1 MRNVKWLWLMV
12 ICLCLQTTQAAAR
25 VTTLAEAAVV
35 QAEAAVMQSPDST
48 MVLRGVVRDAQS
60 RRRLPNV
67 NVFIPGGDVGTM
79 TNEDGTFVLKVT
91 HEAAQGELAFSCL
104 GYAGR
109 KLSISELTDAHGT
122 GNVYLVPESRLLSEV
137 TVYGGD
143 AKELV
148 YEALARV
155 GANYPLQPNMLQ
167 MFYRETIMK
176 GSRFVG
182 ISEGVLDVFKEG
194 YKHRA
199 LGKDRVRIGRGRR
212 LLSQKSRDTL
222 AVKVQGGPTLSVY
235 FDVVKNPD
243 FLFDAETM
251 GYYAFRHERMD
262 VLGDRLHYVVSF
274 RPLVKVEYPLYS
286 GLLYIDMQSLCL
298 SRVEC
303 SLDVSQ
309 EEKVNKML
317 LQKKPAGLRFRVREA
332 SMVIA
337 YRPHGQRATLD
348 YVRST
353 IRFKCDW
360 KRRLFSQAYAAV
372 AEMVTVDLDNAPRSN
387 IPLQEAFGTKRLF
400 DDEAEANW
408 DADYWAEYNIIEP
421 TESLEKAVKKLRKQQ
436 Q

>member
-1 MRNVKWLWLMV
+1 MGNVKWLVLMMV
-12 ICLCLQTTQAAAR
+12 CLCLNR
-25 VTTLAEAAVV
+25 V
-35 QAEAAVMQSPDST
+35 QAEAGMMQPPDST
-48 MVLRGVVRDAQS
+48 MTLRGVVKDAQS
-60 RRRLPNV
+60 RKRLPNV
-67 NVFIPGGDVGTM
+67 NVFIPGQDVGTM
-79 TNEDGTFVLKVT
+79 TNDDGAFVLKVT
-91 HEAAQGELAFSCL
+91 REAAQGELAFSCL
-104 GYAGR
+104 GYAGKR
-109 KLSISELTDAHGT
+109 LSISEWSGSQHAV
-122 GNVYLVPESRLLSEV
+122 NVYLVPESRLLSEV

-194 YKHRA
+194 YKHRS
-199 LGKDRVRIGRGRR
+199 LGKDRVRIERGRR
-212 LLSQKSRDTL
+212 LLSQKSKDTL
-222 AVKVQGGPTLSVY
+222 AIKVQGGPTLAVH
-235 FDVVKNPD
+235 FDVMKNPD

-274 RPLVKVEYPLYS
+274 KPLVKVEYPLYS
-286 GLLYIDMQSLCL
+286 GLLYIDMQTLCL
-298 SRVEC
+298 SRAEC
-303 SLDVSQ
+303 ALDVSD
-309 EEKVNKML
+309 EEKVNKIL

-337 YRPHGQRATLD
+337 YRPHGNRATLD
-348 YVRST
+348 YVKSS

-360 KRRLFSQAYAAV
+360 KRRLFASAYAAV
-372 AEMVTVDLDNAPRSN
+372 AEMVTVDVDHAPKGN

-400 DDEAEANW
+400 DEAAEANW
-408 DADYWAEYNIIEP
+408 DADYWADYNIIEP

-436 Q
+436 P

>member
-1 MRNVKWLWLMV
+1 MLWSMGNVKWLLLLV
-12 ICLCLQTTQAAAR
+12 VCLCLNR
-25 VTTLAEAAVV
+25 V
-35 QAEAAVMQSPDST
+35 QAEAGVMQSPDST
-48 MVLRGVVRDAQS
+48 MILRGVVKDAQS
-60 RRRLPNV
+60 RKRLPNV
-67 NVFIPGGDVGTM
+67 NVFIPGRDVGTM
-79 TNEDGTFVLKVT
+79 SNDDGTFVLKVT
-91 HEAAQGELAFSCL
+91 REATAGELAFSCL

-109 KLSISELTDAHGT
+109 RLSINEWSGSQHAV
-122 GNVYLVPESRLLSEV
+122 NVYLVPESRLLSEV

-155 GANYPLQPNMLQ
+155 GANYPLQPQMLQ

-182 ISEGVLDVFKEG
+182 ISEGVMEVFKEG
-194 YKHRA
+194 YKHRS
-199 LGKDRVRIGRGRR
+199 LGKDRVRIERGRR

-222 AVKVQGGPTLSVY
+222 AIKVQGGPTLSVH
-235 FDVVKNPD
+235 FDAMKNAD

-262 VLGDRLHYVVSF
+262 VLHDRLHYVVSF
-274 RPLVKVEYPLYS
+274 KPLVKVEYPLFT
-286 GLLYIDMQSLCL
+286 GVLYIDMQSLCL
-298 SRVEC
+298 ARIEC
-303 SLDVSQ
+303 ALDVSN
-309 EEKVNKML
+309 EEKANKIL

-332 SMVIA
+332 STVIA
-337 YRPHGQRATLD
+337 YRQHGDRSTLD
-348 YVRST
+348 YVKST

-360 KRRLFSQAYAAV
+360 KRRLFASAYV
-372 AEMVTVDLDNAPRSN
+372 VTSEMVTVDLNKAPKGN
-387 IPLQEAFGTKRLF
+387 IPLQEAFGSKRLF

-408 DADYWAEYNIIEP
+408 DADYWADYNIIEP

>member
-1 MRNVKWLWLMV
+1 MKHMQWIGLLLVLWLGMGSTMA
-12 ICLCLQTTQAAAR
+12 IGATRQPTANGSL
-25 VTTLAEAAVV
+25 
-35 QAEAAVMQSPDST
+35 QSPDST
-48 MVLRGVVRDAQS
+48 MTLRGVVKDAQS
-60 RRRLPNV
+60 RKRLPNV
-67 NVFIPGGDVGTM
+67 NVFIPRQDVGTM
-79 TNEDGTFVLKVT
+79 TNDDGAFVLKVT
-91 HEAAQGELAFSCL
+91 REAAQSELAFSCL
-104 GYAGR
+104 GYAGKR
-109 KLSISELTDAHGT
+109 LSISEWSGSQHAV
-122 GNVYLVPESRLLSEV
+122 NVYLVPESRLLSEV

-194 YKHRA
+194 YKHRS
-199 LGKDRVRIGRGRR
+199 LGKDRVRIERGRR
-212 LLSQKSRDTL
+212 LLSQKSKDTL
-222 AVKVQGGPTLSVY
+222 AIKVQGGPTLAVH
-235 FDVVKNPD
+235 FDAMKNPD

-274 RPLVKVEYPLYS
+274 KPLVKVEYPLYS
-286 GLLYIDMQSLCL
+286 GLLYIDMQTLCL
-298 SRVEC
+298 SRAEC
-303 SLDVSQ
+303 ALDVSD
-309 EEKVNKML
+309 EEKVNKIL

-337 YRPHGQRATLD
+337 YRPHGNRATLD
-348 YVRST
+348 YVKSC

-360 KRRLFSQAYAAV
+360 KRRLFASAYAAV
-372 AEMVTVDLDNAPRSN
+372 AEMVTVDVDHAPKGN

-400 DDEAEANW
+400 DDAAEANW
-408 DADYWAEYNIIEP
+408 DADYWADYNIIEP

-436 Q
+436 P

>member
-1 MRNVKWLWLMV
+1 MKHMQWIGLLLVLWLGMGSTMA
-12 ICLCLQTTQAAAR
+12 IGATRQPTANGSL
-25 VTTLAEAAVV
+25 
-35 QAEAAVMQSPDST
+35 QSPDST
-48 MVLRGVVRDAQS
+48 MTLRGVVKDAQS
-60 RRRLPNV
+60 RKRLPNV
-67 NVFIPGGDVGTM
+67 NVFIPGRDVGTM
-79 TNEDGTFVLKVT
+79 TNDDGAFVLKVT
-91 HEAAQGELAFSCL
+91 REAAQGELAFSCL
-104 GYAGR
+104 GYAGKR
-109 KLSISELTDAHGT
+109 LSISAWSGSQHAV
-122 GNVYLVPESRLLSEV
+122 NVYLVPESRLLSEV

-194 YKHRA
+194 YKHRS
-199 LGKDRVRIGRGRR
+199 LGKDRVRIERGRR
-212 LLSQKSRDTL
+212 LLSQKSKDTL
-222 AVKVQGGPTLSVY
+222 AIKVQGGPTLAVH
-235 FDVVKNPD
+235 FDAMKNPD

-274 RPLVKVEYPLYS
+274 KPLVKVEYPLYS
-286 GLLYIDMQSLCL
+286 GLLYIDMQTLCL
-298 SRVEC
+298 SRAEC
-303 SLDVSQ
+303 ALDVSD
-309 EEKVNKML
+309 EEKVNKIL

-337 YRPHGQRATLD
+337 YRPHGNRATLD
-348 YVRST
+348 YVKSS

-360 KRRLFSQAYAAV
+360 KRRLFASAYAAV
-372 AEMVTVDLDNAPRSN
+372 AEMVTVDLDHAPKGN

-400 DDEAEANW
+400 DDAAEANW
-408 DADYWAEYNIIEP
+408 DADYWADYNIIEP

-436 Q
+436 P

>member
-1 MRNVKWLWLMV
+1 MKNNRWLLIV
-12 ICLCLQTTQAAAR
+12 ICLCLQTMQAVAG
-25 VTTLAEAAVV
+25 TV
-35 QAEAAVMQSPDST
+35 QAEAGVMQAASGVALSSDST
-48 MVLRGVVRDAQS
+48 MILRGVVKDAQS

-67 NVFIPGGDVGTM
+67 NVFIPGRDVGTM
-79 TNEDGTFVLKVT
+79 TNEDGTFALKVT
-91 HEAAQGELAFSCL
+91 RNAAKDELAFSCL

-109 KLSISELTDAHGT
+109 QLAISEWIDNQLPISI
-122 GNVYLVPESRLLSEV
+122 YLVPESRLLSEV
-137 TVYGGD
+137 TVYGGN

-148 YEALARV
+148 MEALAKV
-155 GANYPLQPNMLQ
+155 EQNYPLQPNMLQ

-194 YKHRA
+194 YKHRTV
-199 LGKDRVRIGRGRR
+199 GKDRVRIQRGRR

-222 AVKVQGGPTLSVY
+222 AIKVQGGPTLAVY
-235 FDVVKNPD
+235 FDVMKNPD
-243 FLFDAETM
+243 FLFDEETM
-251 GYYAFRHERMD
+251 DYYAFRHERMD

-274 RPLVKVEYPLYS
+274 QPMVKVDYPLYS
-286 GLLYIDMQSLCL
+286 GLLYIDMQTLCL

-303 SLDVSQ
+303 AMDVRD
-309 EEKVNKML
+309 ELKANKVL

-337 YRPHGQRATLD
+337 YRPHGNRATLD
-348 YVRST
+348 YVKST

-360 KRRLFSQAYAAV
+360 KRRLFASSYAAV
-372 AEMVTVDLDNAPRSN
+372 AEMVTVDLDKTPTTN
-387 IPLQEAFGTKRLF
+387 ISLSESFGNKRLF

-408 DADYWAEYNIIEP
+408 DADYWAAYNIIEP

-436 Q
+436 N

>member
-1 MRNVKWLWLMV
+1 MKHMQWIGLLLVLWLGMGSTMA
-12 ICLCLQTTQAAAR
+12 IGATRQPTANGSL
-25 VTTLAEAAVV
+25 
-35 QAEAAVMQSPDST
+35 QSPDST
-48 MVLRGVVRDAQS
+48 MTLRGVVKDAQS
-60 RRRLPNV
+60 RKRLPNV
-67 NVFIPGGDVGTM
+67 NVFIPGQDVGTM
-79 TNEDGTFVLKVT
+79 TNDDGAFVLKVT
-91 HEAAQGELAFSCL
+91 REAAQGELAFSCL
-104 GYAGR
+104 GYAGKR
-109 KLSISELTDAHGT
+109 LSISTWSGSQHDV
-122 GNVYLVPESRLLSEV
+122 NVYLVPESRLLSEV

-194 YKHRA
+194 YKHRS
-199 LGKDRVRIGRGRR
+199 LGKDRVRIERGRR
-212 LLSQKSRDTL
+212 LLSQKSKDTL
-222 AVKVQGGPTLSVY
+222 AIKVQGGPTLAVH
-235 FDVVKNPD
+235 FDVMKNPD

-274 RPLVKVEYPLYS
+274 KPLVKVEYPLYS
-286 GLLYIDMQSLCL
+286 GLLYIDMQTLCL
-298 SRVEC
+298 SRAEC
-303 SLDVSQ
+303 ALDVSD
-309 EEKVNKML
+309 EEKVNKIL

-337 YRPHGQRATLD
+337 YRPHGNRATLD
-348 YVRST
+348 YVKSS

-360 KRRLFSQAYAAV
+360 KRRLFASAYAAV
-372 AEMVTVDLDNAPRSN
+372 AEMVTVDLDHAPKGN

-400 DDEAEANW
+400 DEAAEANW
-408 DADYWAEYNIIEP
+408 DADYWADYNIIEP

-436 Q
+436 P

>member
-1 MRNVKWLWLMV
+1 MKHMQWIGLLLVLWLGMGSTMA
-12 ICLCLQTTQAAAR
+12 IGATRQPTANGSL
-25 VTTLAEAAVV
+25 
-35 QAEAAVMQSPDST
+35 QSPDST
-48 MVLRGVVRDAQS
+48 MTLRGVVKDAQS
-60 RRRLPNV
+60 RKRLPNV
-67 NVFIPGGDVGTM
+67 NVFIPGQDVGTM
-79 TNEDGTFVLKVT
+79 TNDDGAFVLKVT
-91 HEAAQGELAFSCL
+91 REAAQGELAFSCL
-104 GYAGR
+104 GYAGKR
-109 KLSISELTDAHGT
+109 LSISTWSGSQHAV
-122 GNVYLVPESRLLSEV
+122 NVYLVPESRLLSEV

-194 YKHRA
+194 YKHRS
-199 LGKDRVRIGRGRR
+199 LGKDRVRIERGRR
-212 LLSQKSRDTL
+212 LLSQKSKDTL
-222 AVKVQGGPTLSVY
+222 AIKVQGGPTLAVH
-235 FDVVKNPD
+235 FDAMKNPD

-274 RPLVKVEYPLYS
+274 KPLVKVEYPLYS
-286 GLLYIDMQSLCL
+286 GLLYIDMQTLCL
-298 SRVEC
+298 SRAEC
-303 SLDVSQ
+303 ALDVSD
-309 EEKVNKML
+309 EEKVNKIL

-337 YRPHGQRATLD
+337 YRPHGNRATLD
-348 YVRST
+348 YVKSC

-360 KRRLFSQAYAAV
+360 KRRLFASVYAAV
-372 AEMVTVDLDNAPRSN
+372 AEMVTVDLDHAPKGN

-400 DDEAEANW
+400 DDAAEANW
-408 DADYWAEYNIIEP
+408 DADYWADYNIIEP

-436 Q
+436 P

>member
-1 MRNVKWLWLMV
+1 MKHMQWIGLLLVLWLGMGSTMA
-12 ICLCLQTTQAAAR
+12 IGATRQPTANGSL
-25 VTTLAEAAVV
+25 
-35 QAEAAVMQSPDST
+35 QSPDST
-48 MVLRGVVRDAQS
+48 MTLRGVVKDAQS
-60 RRRLPNV
+60 RKRLPNV
-67 NVFIPGGDVGTM
+67 NVFIPGQDVGTM
-79 TNEDGTFVLKVT
+79 TNDDGAFVLKVT
-91 HEAAQGELAFSCL
+91 REAAQSELAFSCL
-104 GYAGR
+104 GYAGKR
-109 KLSISELTDAHGT
+109 LSISEWSGSQHAV
-122 GNVYLVPESRLLSEV
+122 NVYLVPESRLLSEV

-194 YKHRA
+194 YKHRS
-199 LGKDRVRIGRGRR
+199 LGKDRVRIERGRR
-212 LLSQKSRDTL
+212 LLSQKSKDTL
-222 AVKVQGGPTLSVY
+222 AIKVQGGPTLAVH
-235 FDVVKNPD
+235 FDAMKNPD

-274 RPLVKVEYPLYS
+274 KPLVKVEYPLYS
-286 GLLYIDMQSLCL
+286 GLLYIDMQTLCL
-298 SRVEC
+298 SRAEC
-303 SLDVSQ
+303 ALDVSD
-309 EEKVNKML
+309 EEKVNKIL

-337 YRPHGQRATLD
+337 YRPHGNRATLD
-348 YVRST
+348 YVKSC

-360 KRRLFSQAYAAV
+360 KRRLFASAYAAV
-372 AEMVTVDLDNAPRSN
+372 AEMVTVDVDHAPKGN

-400 DDEAEANW
+400 DDAAEANW
-408 DADYWAEYNIIEP
+408 DADYWADYNIIEP

-436 Q
+436 P

>member
-1 MRNVKWLWLMV
+1 MKHMQWIGLLLVLWLGMGSTMA
-12 ICLCLQTTQAAAR
+12 IGATRQPTANGSL
-25 VTTLAEAAVV
+25 
-35 QAEAAVMQSPDST
+35 QSPDST
-48 MVLRGVVRDAQS
+48 MTLRGVMKDAQS
-60 RRRLPNV
+60 RKRLPNV
-67 NVFIPGGDVGTM
+67 NVFIPGQDVGTM
-79 TNEDGTFVLKVT
+79 TNDDGAFVLKVT
-91 HEAAQGELAFSCL
+91 RETAQGELAFSCL
-104 GYAGR
+104 GYAGKR
-109 KLSISELTDAHGT
+109 LSISEWSGSQHAV
-122 GNVYLVPESRLLSEV
+122 NVYLVPESRLLSEV

-194 YKHRA
+194 YKHRS
-199 LGKDRVRIGRGRR
+199 LGKDRVRIERGRR
-212 LLSQKSRDTL
+212 LLSQKSKDTL
-222 AVKVQGGPTLSVY
+222 AIKVQGGPTLAVH
-235 FDVVKNPD
+235 FDVMKNPD

-274 RPLVKVEYPLYS
+274 KPLVKVEYPLYS
-286 GLLYIDMQSLCL
+286 GLLYIDMQTLCL
-298 SRVEC
+298 SRAEC
-303 SLDVSQ
+303 ALDVSD
-309 EEKVNKML
+309 EEKVNKIL

-337 YRPHGQRATLD
+337 YRPHGNRATLD
-348 YVRST
+348 YVKSC

-360 KRRLFSQAYAAV
+360 KRRLFASAYAAV
-372 AEMVTVDLDNAPRSN
+372 AEMVTVDVDHAPKGN
-387 IPLQEAFGTKRLF
+387 IPLQEAFGTNRLF
-400 DDEAEANW
+400 DDAAEASW
-408 DADYWAEYNIIEP
+408 DADYWADYNIIEP

-436 Q
+436 P

>member
-1 MRNVKWLWLMV
+1 MGNVKWLLLLV
-12 ICLCLQTTQAAAR
+12 VCLCLNR
-25 VTTLAEAAVV
+25 V
-35 QAEAAVMQSPDST
+35 QAEAGVMQSPDST
-48 MVLRGVVRDAQS
+48 MILRGVVKDAQS
-60 RRRLPNV
+60 RKRLPNV
-67 NVFIPGGDVGTM
+67 NVFIPGRDVGTM
-79 TNEDGTFVLKVT
+79 TNDDGTFVLKVT
-91 HEAAQGELAFSCL
+91 REATTGELAFSCL

-109 KLSISELTDAHGT
+109 RLSISEWSGSQHAV
-122 GNVYLVPESRLLSEV
+122 NVYLVPESRLLSEV

-194 YKHRA
+194 YKHRSM
-199 LGKDRVRIGRGRR
+199 GKDRVRIERGRR

-222 AVKVQGGPTLSVY
+222 AIKVQGGPTLAVH

-274 RPLVKVEYPLYS
+274 KPLVKVEYPLYS
-286 GLLYIDMQSLCL
+286 GLLYIDMQTLCL
-298 SRVEC
+298 SRAEC
-303 SLDVSQ
+303 SLDVSN

-337 YRPHGQRATLD
+337 YRPHGQRSTLD
-348 YVRST
+348 YVKST

-360 KRRLFSQAYAAV
+360 KRRLFASSYAAV
-372 AEMVTVDLDNAPRSN
+372 AEMVTVDVDHAPKGN
-387 IPLQEAFGTKRLF
+387 IPLQEAFGSKRLF

-408 DADYWAEYNIIEP
+408 DADYWADYNIIEP

>member
-1 MRNVKWLWLMV
+1 MKHMQWIGLLLVLWLGMGSTMA
-12 ICLCLQTTQAAAR
+12 IGATRQPTANGSL
-25 VTTLAEAAVV
+25 
-35 QAEAAVMQSPDST
+35 QSPDST
-48 MVLRGVVRDAQS
+48 MTVRGVVKDAQS
-60 RRRLPNV
+60 RKRLPNV
-67 NVFIPGGDVGTM
+67 NVFIPGQDVGTM
-79 TNEDGTFVLKVT
+79 TNDDGAFVLKVT
-91 HEAAQGELAFSCL
+91 REAAQGELAFSCL
-104 GYAGR
+104 GYAGKR
-109 KLSISELTDAHGT
+109 LSISEWSGSQHAV
-122 GNVYLVPESRLLSEV
+122 NVYLVPESRLLSEV

-194 YKHRA
+194 YKHRS
-199 LGKDRVRIGRGRR
+199 LGKDRVRIERGRR
-212 LLSQKSRDTL
+212 LLSQKSKDTL
-222 AVKVQGGPTLSVY
+222 AIKVQGGPTLAVH
-235 FDVVKNPD
+235 FDVMKNPD

-274 RPLVKVEYPLYS
+274 KPLVKVEYPLYS
-286 GLLYIDMQSLCL
+286 GLLYIDMQTLCL
-298 SRVEC
+298 SRAEC
-303 SLDVSQ
+303 ALDVSD
-309 EEKVNKML
+309 EEKVNKIL

-337 YRPHGQRATLD
+337 YRPHGNRATLD
-348 YVRST
+348 YVKSS

-360 KRRLFSQAYAAV
+360 KRRLFASAYAAV
-372 AEMVTVDLDNAPRSN
+372 AEMVTVDVDHAPKGN

-400 DDEAEANW
+400 DDAAEANW
-408 DADYWAEYNIIEP
+408 DADYWADYNIIEP

-436 Q
+436 P

>member
-1 MRNVKWLWLMV
+1 MKHMQWIGLLLVLWLGMGSTMA
-12 ICLCLQTTQAAAR
+12 IGATRQPTANGSL
-25 VTTLAEAAVV
+25 
-35 QAEAAVMQSPDST
+35 QSPDST
-48 MVLRGVVRDAQS
+48 MTLRGVVKDAQS
-60 RRRLPNV
+60 RKRLPNV
-67 NVFIPGGDVGTM
+67 NVFIPGQDVGTM
-79 TNEDGTFVLKVT
+79 TNDDGAFVLKVT
-91 HEAAQGELAFSCL
+91 RETAQGELAFSCL
-104 GYAGR
+104 GYAGKR
-109 KLSISELTDAHGT
+109 LSISEWSGSQHAV
-122 GNVYLVPESRLLSEV
+122 NVYLVPESRLLSEV

-194 YKHRA
+194 YKHRS
-199 LGKDRVRIGRGRR
+199 LGKDRVRIERGRR
-212 LLSQKSRDTL
+212 LLSQKSKDTL
-222 AVKVQGGPTLSVY
+222 AIKVQGGPTLAVH
-235 FDVVKNPD
+235 FDVMKNPD

-274 RPLVKVEYPLYS
+274 KPLVKVEYPLYS
-286 GLLYIDMQSLCL
+286 GLLYIDMQTLCL
-298 SRVEC
+298 SRAEC
-303 SLDVSQ
+303 ALDVSD
-309 EEKVNKML
+309 EEKVNKIL

-337 YRPHGQRATLD
+337 YRPHGNRATLD
-348 YVRST
+348 YVKSC

-360 KRRLFSQAYAAV
+360 KRRLFASAYAAV
-372 AEMVTVDLDNAPRSN
+372 AEMVTVDLDHAPKGN

-400 DDEAEANW
+400 DEAAEANW
-408 DADYWAEYNIIEP
+408 DADYWADYNIIEP

-436 Q
+436 P

>member
-1 MRNVKWLWLMV
+1 MLV
-12 ICLCLQTTQAAAR
+12 CLFLQREQA
-25 VTTLAEAAVV
+25 VAEVVQAVAEVV
-35 QAEAAVMQSPDST
+35 QAEAVMVQSSDST
-48 MVLRGVVRDAQS
+48 TTLRGVVKDAQS
-60 RRRLPNV
+60 RKRLPNV
-67 NVFIPGGDVGTM
+67 NVFIPGRDVGTM
-79 TNEDGTFVLKVT
+79 TNEDGTFVLKVAR
-91 HEAAQGELAFSCL
+91 EAAQGELAFSCL

-109 KLSISELTDAHGT
+109 KLSISELKDAHGISQ
-122 GNVYLVPESRLLSEV
+122 VYLVPESRLLSEV

-155 GANYPLQPNMLQ
+155 GVNYPLQPNMLQ

-176 GSRFVG
+176 GNRFVG
-182 ISEGVLDVFKEG
+182 IAEGVLDVFKEG
-194 YKHRA
+194 YKHRS
-199 LGKDRVRIGRGRR
+199 LGKDRVRIARGRR

-235 FDVVKNPD
+235 FDVMKNPD
-243 FLFDAETM
+243 FLFDSETM

-262 VLGDRLHYVVSF
+262 VLGDRLHCVVSF
-274 RPLVKVEYPLYS
+274 KPLVKVESPLYS

-303 SLDVSQ
+303 TLDVSN
-309 EEKVNKML
+309 EEQVNKIL

-337 YRPHGQRATLD
+337 YRPHGQCSTLD

-360 KRRLFSQAYAAV
+360 KRRLFASSYAAV
-372 AEMVTVDLDNAPRSN
+372 AEMVTVDLDNAPRGN

-400 DDEAEANW
+400 DDEAEVNW
-408 DADYWAEYNIIEP
+408 DADYWADYNIIEP

-436 Q
+436 P

>member
-1 MRNVKWLWLMV
+1 MKQMLWIGILLVLWLGMGSTV
-12 ICLCLQTTQAAAR
+12 AIGATGYR
-25 VTTLAEAAVV
+25 AVDDSLV
-35 QAEAAVMQSPDST
+35 LPDST
-48 MVLRGVVRDAQS
+48 LTLRGIVKDAQS
-60 RRRLPNV
+60 RKRLANV
-67 NVFIPGGDVGTM
+67 NVFLPHSEVGTM
-79 TNEDGTFVLKVT
+79 TNGDGVFVLKVPRN
-91 HEAAQGELAFSCL
+91 EVPQELHFACL
-104 GYAGR
+104 GYACR
-109 KLSISELTDAHGT
+109 SVACSEVMQKPEGITVL
-122 GNVYLVPESRLLSEV
+122 LVPESRLLSEV

-155 GANYPLQPNMLQ
+155 GANYPLQPQMLQ

-182 ISEGVLDVFKEG
+182 ISEGVMEVFKEG
-194 YKHRA
+194 YKHRS
-199 LGKDRVRIGRGRR
+199 LGKDRVRIERGRR

-222 AVKVQGGPTLSVY
+222 AIKVQGGPTLSVH
-235 FDVVKNPD
+235 FDAVKNAD

-262 VLGDRLHYVVSF
+262 VLHDRLHYVVSF
-274 RPLVKVEYPLYS
+274 KPLVKVEYPLFT

-298 SRVEC
+298 ARIEC
-303 SLDVSQ
+303 ALDVSN
-309 EEKVNKML
+309 EEKANKIL

-332 SMVIA
+332 STVIA
-337 YRPHGQRATLD
+337 YRQHGDRSTLD
-348 YVRST
+348 YVKST

-360 KRRLFSQAYAAV
+360 KRRLFASAYV
-372 AEMVTVDLDNAPRSN
+372 VTSEMVTVDLNKAPKGN
-387 IPLQEAFGTKRLF
+387 IPLQEAFGSKRLF

-408 DADYWAEYNIIEP
+408 DADYWADYNIIEP